1 MNMTLMDKLKNMGSY
16 LIKVSCDNCGKI
28 SRLKI
33 QKGITI
39 KEFLA
44 EKGAGCA
51 YCGCDTIFHIPVG
64 YNNHKD
70 TTQREEWSK
79 NV

>member
-64 YNNHKD
+64 YNKHGDIN
-70 TTQREEWSK
+70 REEWSK